1 MNMEAN
7 CCPQGQCACKAQCL
21 NVRAFA
27 LACGVTWGL
36 GTLILGLLAFFSG
49 FGVMAVTNLGS
60 VYVGFA
66 PTLVGSIIGAVWGF
80 IDGLIGGLILAFIY
94 NRVARKRCCCCNKG
108 NCQPQQ

>member
-7 CCPQGQCACKAQCL
+7 CCPQNQNGGNCGCCARGL
-21 NVRAFA
+21 DVRAFA

-49 FGVMAVTNLGS
+49 VGMLAVTNLGS

-66 PTLVGSIIGAVWGF
+66 PTLAGSMIGALWGF
-80 IDGLIGGLILAFIY
+80 IDGIVGGLILGFIY
-94 NRVARKRCCCCNKG
+94 NRFTKKSCCCCKK
-108 NCQPQQ
+108 

>member
-1 MNMEAN
+1 MNMDPN
-7 CCPQGQCACKAQCL
+7 CPQTQSACHSHGL

-49 FGVMAVTNLGS
+49 YGVMAVTNLGS

-66 PTLVGSIIGAVWGF
+66 PTLAGSIIGAIWGF
-80 IDGLIGGLILAFIY
+80 IDGLIGGLILAFVY
-94 NRVARKRCCCCNKG
+94 NRFVCKRCCCCNKN
-108 NCQPQQ
+108 NCQPKQ